1 MGTPETSW
9 EPCPDRI
16 LDDISGALGMGTV
29 GGSAFHFIKGV
40 YRIKNY
46 SIEPMVGGSLFPRI
60 KSLISLSVAGSA
72 ESD

>member
-16 LDDISGALGMGTV
+16 IDDIGGAFGIGTV
-29 GGSAFHFIKGV
+29 GGSTFHFIKGV
-40 YRIKNY
+40 YRIKDY
-46 SIEPMVGGSLFPRI
+46 STEPMVGGSLSPRI
-60 KSLISLSVAGSA
+60 KSLISLSVAGSV